1 MPVTERGHDHAERQ
15 VGSLSIKP
23 KGINLTQTF
32 NVGSRSVFVTVTAW
46 VFIVLGVLASV
57 SALVQNATASSL
69 PSQVALTATPLPH
82 PLLTGWL
89 LAYLPWVVGAGLGV
103 SVATLAAAI
112 GLLLRLE
119 WARRTF
125 IVLMGVAIGINLGG
139 LWLQQELLLSL
150 VDATLQQASMPP
162 VLAGVFGGFV
172 AATRS
177 MAVLVTLAG
186 CVMLGWIAWRLT
198 LPPIRQE
205 FA

>member
-1 MPVTERGHDHAERQ
+1 MKR
-15 VGSLSIKP
+15 
-23 KGINLTQTF
+23 
-32 NVGSRSVFVTVTAW
+32 
-46 VFIVLGVLASV
+46 
-57 SALVQNATASSL
+57 
-69 PSQVALTATPLPH
+69 
-82 PLLTGWL
+82 LLTGAFVAAMATSAQAEDVKL
-89 LAYLPWVVGAGLGV
+89 QLKWVTQAQFAARFGV

-125 IVLMGVAIGINLGG
+125 IVLMGAAIGINLGG
-139 LWLQQELLLSL
+139 LWLQQELMLSL
-150 VDATLQQASMPP
+150 VDATLQQVAMPP